1 MVIYTKKLKKHI
13 NDYNVLISDYE
24 EIYNNFYYESKSI
37 DKYWSSPI
45 ANYFFSL
52 IEKEELASKK
62 FYEELVLL
70 KDVFDYLINNYKDY
84 EEKIIIDLSS
94 KDSIIN
100 KINKYKTQDITY
112 LLNEIDSNFINVD
125 RQKNILRNINR
136 NIEKYKENFKTFCNN
151 IEKIESEI
159 KQKLLQITITP
170 LEEVGPISHELGSV
184 DELYIN
190 TDEIENIIKK
200 LNMYC
205 NYEDNILDSLK
216 TVFNEINSNYLTD
229 NRTEIYDL
237 GLKIIS
243 KYKIILNNHLNNIK
257 LLENNIE
264 NSKNALTKAQTILE
278 QMDGGIYE

>member
-1 MVIYTKKLKKHI
+1 MVINIKKLKETI
-13 NDYNVLISDYE
+13 SDYKTLISDYE

-37 DKYWSSPI
+37 DKYWSSPV

-52 IEKEELASKK
+52 IEKEEIASKK

-112 LLNEIDSNFINVD
+112 LLNEIDSNFINID

-136 NIEKYKENFKTFCNN
+136 NIEKYKESFKAFCNN
-151 IEKIESEI
+151 IENVEDEI
-159 KQKLLQITITP
+159 KQKLSQIIIAP
-170 LEEVGPISHELGSV
+170 AEEVSPISRELGSV

-190 TDEIENIIKK
+190 ADSIELIIKK
-200 LNMYC
+200 LNGYC
-205 NYEDNILDSLK
+205 KYEDSILDSLK
-216 TVFNEINSNYLTD
+216 TIFNEMDSNYLTD
-229 NRTEIYDL
+229 NRTEIYDI

-243 KYKIILNNHLNNIK
+243 KYQTILNNHLNNIK
-257 LLENNIE
+257 LLENSITDA
-264 NSKNALTKAQTILE
+264 KNALSKAQASIE
-278 QMDGGIYE
+278 QIGGGL